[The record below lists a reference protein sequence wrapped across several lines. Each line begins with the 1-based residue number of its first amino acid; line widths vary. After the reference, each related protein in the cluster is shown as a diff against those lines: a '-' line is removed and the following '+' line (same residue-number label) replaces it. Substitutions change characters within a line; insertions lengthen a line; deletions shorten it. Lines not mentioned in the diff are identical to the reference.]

1 MNKLNPSSI
10 KLIEEAVEGE
20 YNFIKKEEIMEE
32 NIITLTIDG
41 QEVKVKE
48 GTTILQAAKQAG
60 IDIPTLCFLKD
71 INEVGDCR
79 MCIVEVEGRR
89 GFATSCIQTVE
100 EGMVVHTHTQNVLE
114 ARHVILDLIISN
126 HAKDCLTCTR
136 SGNCELQ
143 TLATKFN
150 VLNIEFEGER
160 TEHKVDDLSPSI
172 VRDFNKCILCRRC
185 VAACKNV
192 QKIGAID
199 CINRGFESCISTVGD
214 HSLNDVN
221 CTFCGQCIEA
231 CPTGALHEKET
242 INDVWVKLKDP
253 ETTVIVQTAP
263 AVRVA
268 LGEEFGMPIGTNVV
282 GKMVTALKRLG
293 FNKVFDTN
301 TGADLTIMEEA
312 NEFIERFTKND
323 NLPLITSCSPGW
335 VKYIE
340 MNYPELLPHLS
351 SCKSPHQMFGAILKT
366 YYAKREG
373 LDPAKMY
380 VVSVMPCIAKKFER
394 QRPEMKEDDLYD
406 VDNVITTRE
415 LARMIKQA
423 NKKKKKL
430 EDSNFDSPMGEAS
443 GAGAIFG
450 TTGGVMEAALRTAQD
465 TLTGKDLAKI
475 DFEQVRGGEGIKRAT
490 INIAGKE
497 INVVA
502 ASGLANARTIL
513 EEIKSGKANYQF
525 VEIMACPGGCIMG
538 GGQPIKSSKIRSE
551 VDVRKLRAD
560 ALYSIDERSIVR
572 KSHENPVMKKLYKDF
587 LEKPGSEIAEK
598 LLHTTY
604 TKREKYNI

>member
-1 MNKLNPSSI
+1 M
-10 KLIEEAVEGE
+10 E
-20 YNFIKKEEIMEE
+20 KEMV
-32 NIITLTIDG
+32 NLTIDN
-41 QEVKVKE
+41 QKVTVPK
-48 GTTILQAAKQAG
+48 GTTILEAAKTAG
-60 IDIPTLCFLKD
+60 IDIPTLCFLKE

-143 TLATKFN
+143 ALATKFN

-160 TEHKVDDLSPSI
+160 TEHKIDDLSPSI

-293 FNKVFDTN
+293 FDKVFDTN

-323 NLPLITSCSPGW
+323 NLPMITSCSPGW

-351 SCKSPHQMFGAILKT
+351 SCKSPHEMFGAILKT
-366 YYAKREG
+366 YYANREG
-373 LDPAKMY
+373 LDPEKIY

-394 QRPEMKEDDLYD
+394 QRPEMMEDNLYD

-423 NKKKKKL
+423 NIEFEKL

-465 TLTGKDLAKI
+465 TLTGKDLPKI

-490 INIAGKE
+490 INIAGKD

-502 ASGLANARTIL
+502 ASGLANAKTIL

-538 GGQPIKSSKIRSE
+538 GGQPIKSSKVRAE
-551 VDVRKLRAD
+551 VDIRKLRAD

>member
-1 MNKLNPSSI
+1 M
-10 KLIEEAVEGE
+10 E
-20 YNFIKKEEIMEE
+20 KKMI
-32 NIITLTIDG
+32 NLTIDD
-41 QEVKVKE
+41 QKIKVPE
-48 GTTILQAAKQAG
+48 GTTILEAAKQAG
-60 IDIPTLCFLKD
+60 IDIPTLCFLKE

-143 TLATKFN
+143 MLATKFN
-150 VLNIEFEGER
+150 VLSVEFPGEM
-160 TEHKVDDLSPSI
+160 TKHKVDDLSPSI

-192 QKIGAID
+192 QHIGAID
-199 CINRGFESCISTVGD
+199 VINRGFESCISTVGD
-214 HSLNDVN
+214 CSLNNVN

-231 CPTGALHEKET
+231 CPTGALHEKES
-242 INDVWVKLKDP
+242 INDVWAKLKDSD
-253 ETTVIVQTAP
+253 TYVVVQTAP

-268 LGEEFGMPIGTNVV
+268 LGEEFQMPIGTNVA

-293 FNKVFDTN
+293 FDKVFDTN
-301 TGADLTIMEEA
+301 TGADFTIMEEA
-312 NEFIERFTKND
+312 NEFVKRFKKND
-323 NLPLITSCSPGW
+323 NLPMMTSCCPAW

-340 MNYPELLPHLS
+340 SYEPDLLPHLS
-351 SCKSPHQMFGAILKT
+351 SCKSPHQMFGALIKS
-366 YYAKREG
+366 YYAN
-373 LDPAKMY
+373 KMGINPEKIY
-380 VVSVMPCIAKKFER
+380 TVSVMPCIAKKFER
-394 QRPEMKEDDLYD
+394 QRPEMQNDGLWD

-415 LARMIKQA
+415 LSRMIKQA
-423 NKKKKKL
+423 NIEFAKL
-430 EDSNFDSPMGEAS
+430 EDSEFDAPMGEAT

-465 TLTGKDLAKI
+465 TLTGKSLDKI
-475 DFEQVRGGEGIKRAT
+475 EFEQVRGGKGIKKAT
-490 INIAGKE
+490 IEIAGKP
-497 INVVA
+497 IKVVA
-502 ASGLANARTIL
+502 ASGLSNARKIL
-513 EEIKSGKANYQF
+513 DEIKSGKADYQF

-538 GGQPIKSSKIRSE
+538 GGQPIKSSKTRSE

-560 ALYSIDERSIVR
+560 SIYSIDEKSTIR
-572 KSHENPVMKKLYKDF
+572 KSHENPVLKKIYEEY
-587 LEKPGSEIAEK
+587 LEEPGSYRAEK
-598 LLHTTY
+598 LLHTNY
-604 TKREKYNI
+604 RKREKYRLED

>member
-1 MNKLNPSSI
+1 
-10 KLIEEAVEGE
+10 
-20 YNFIKKEEIMEE
+20 MEE
-32 NIITLTIDG
+32 KMINLIIDDQKIS
-41 QEVKVKE
+41 VPK

-60 IDIPTLCFLKD
+60 IDIPTLCFLKE

-79 MCIVEVEGRR
+79 MCIVEVEGRK

-100 EGMVVHTHTQNVLE
+100 EEMVVHTHTPNVLE

-143 TLATKFN
+143 ALAVKFN
-150 VLNIEFEGER
+150 VLNVEFEGEMSKHR
-160 TEHKVDDLSPSI
+160 IDNLSPSI

-192 QKIGAID
+192 QEIGAID

-242 INDVWVKLKDP
+242 INDVWTKLKDP
-253 ETTVIVQTAP
+253 DSIVIVQTAP

-268 LGEEFGMPIGTNVV
+268 LGEEFGMEIGTNVT

-312 NEFIERFTKND
+312 NEFINRFKNND
-323 NLPLITSCSPGW
+323 NLPMITSCSPGW

-351 SCKSPHQMFGAILKT
+351 SCKSPHEMFGAIIKT
-366 YYAKREG
+366 YYAKKENI
-373 LDPAKMY
+373 DPKKIY

-394 QRPEMKEDDLYD
+394 QREEMKEGELFD

-423 NKKKKKL
+423 NIEFNKL
-430 EDSNFDSPMGEAS
+430 EDSKFDNPMGEAT

-450 TTGGVMEAALRTAQD
+450 VTGGVMEAALRTAQD
-465 TLTGKDLAKI
+465 TLTGESLPQI
-475 DFEQVRGGEGIKRAT
+475 DFEEVRGTQNIKRAN
-490 INIAGKE
+490 IKIAGKE
-497 INVVA
+497 IKVVA
-502 ASGLANARTIL
+502 ASGLANAKTIL
-513 EEIKSGKANYQF
+513 EEIKRGKADYQF

-538 GGQPIKSSKIRSE
+538 GGQPIKSSKIQAE
-551 VDVRKLRAD
+551 VDVKKLRSQ
-560 ALYSIDERSIVR
+560 ALYSIDEKSVIR
-572 KSHENPVMKKLYKDF
+572 KSHENPVMKKIYKEF
-587 LEKPGSEIAEK
+587 LGKPGSELAEE

-604 TKREKYNI
+604 EKREKYNI

>member
-1 MNKLNPSSI
+1 M
-10 KLIEEAVEGE
+10 E
-20 YNFIKKEEIMEE
+20 KEMV
-32 NIITLTIDG
+32 NLTIDN
-41 QEVKVKE
+41 QKVTVPK
-48 GTTILQAAKQAG
+48 GTTILEAAKTAG
-60 IDIPTLCFLKD
+60 IDIPTLCFLKE

-143 TLATKFN
+143 ALATKFN

-160 TEHKVDDLSPSI
+160 TEHKIDDLSPSI

-293 FNKVFDTN
+293 FDKVFDTN

-323 NLPLITSCSPGW
+323 NLPMITSCSPGW

-351 SCKSPHQMFGAILKT
+351 SCKSPHEMFGAILKT
-366 YYAKREG
+366 YYANREG
-373 LDPAKMY
+373 LDPEKIY

-394 QRPEMKEDDLYD
+394 QRPEMMEDNLYD

-423 NKKKKKL
+423 NIEFEKL

-465 TLTGKDLAKI
+465 TLTGKDLPKI

-490 INIAGKE
+490 INIAGKD

-502 ASGLANARTIL
+502 ASGLANAKTIL

-538 GGQPIKSSKIRSE
+538 GGQPIKSSKVRAE

-587 LEKPGSEIAEK
+587 LEKPGSEIAER

>member
-1 MNKLNPSSI
+1 M
-10 KLIEEAVEGE
+10 E
-20 YNFIKKEEIMEE
+20 KEMI
-32 NIITLTIDG
+32 NLTIDG
-41 QEVKVKE
+41 QKVTVPK
-48 GTTILQAAKQAG
+48 GTTILDAAKKAG

-100 EGMVVHTHTQNVLE
+100 EEMVVHTHTPNVLE

-150 VLNIEFEGER
+150 VLNIEFDGER
-160 TEHKVDDLSPSI
+160 TEHKIDDLSPSI

-242 INDVWVKLKDP
+242 INDVWVKLKDTD
-253 ETTVIVQTAP
+253 TTVIVQTAP

-293 FNKVFDTN
+293 FDKVFDTN

-312 NEFIERFTKND
+312 NEFVERFKKND
-323 NLPLITSCSPGW
+323 NLPMITSCSPGW

-373 LDPAKMY
+373 LDPSKIY

-423 NKKKKKL
+423 NIEFEKL

-465 TLTGKDLAKI
+465 TLTGEDLPKI

-502 ASGLANARTIL
+502 ASGLANAKTIL

-538 GGQPIKSSKIRSE
+538 GGQPIKSSKIRAE

-560 ALYSIDERSIVR
+560 AIYSIDERSIVR
-572 KSHENPVMKKLYKDF
+572 KSHENPVMKKLYADF

-604 TKREKYNI
+604 TKRKKYNI

>member
-1 MNKLNPSSI
+1 M
-10 KLIEEAVEGE
+10 E
-20 YNFIKKEEIMEE
+20 KEMV
-32 NIITLTIDG
+32 NLTIDN
-41 QEVKVKE
+41 QKITVPK
-48 GTTILQAAKQAG
+48 GTTILNAAKKAG
-60 IDIPTLCFLKD
+60 IDIPTLCFLKE

-100 EGMVVHTHTQNVLE
+100 EGMAVHTHTQNVLE

-143 TLATKFN
+143 ALATKFN

-214 HSLNDVN
+214 QSLNDVN

-293 FNKVFDTN
+293 FDRVFDTN

-323 NLPLITSCSPGW
+323 KLPMITSCSPGW
-335 VKYIE
+335 VKFIE

-351 SCKSPHQMFGAILKT
+351 SCKSPHEMFGAILKT

-373 LDPAKMY
+373 LDPSKLY

-394 QRPEMKEDDLYD
+394 QRPEMMEDNLYD

-423 NKKKKKL
+423 NIEFEKL
-430 EDSNFDSPMGEAS
+430 EDSNFDSPIGEAS

-465 TLTGKDLAKI
+465 TLTGEDLPKI

-490 INIAGKE
+490 VNIAGKD
-497 INVVA
+497 INVVV

-538 GGQPIKSSKIRSE
+538 GGQPIKSSKIRAE

-560 ALYSIDERSIVR
+560 ALYTIDERSIVR
-572 KSHENPVMKKLYKDF
+572 KSHENPFMKKLYKDY

>member
-1 MNKLNPSSI
+1 
-10 KLIEEAVEGE
+10 
-20 YNFIKKEEIMEE
+20 MEK
-32 NIITLTIDG
+32 NMVNLTIDN
-41 QEVKVKE
+41 QKVTVPE
-48 GTTILQAAKQAG
+48 GTTILNAAKTVG
-60 IDIPTLCFLKD
+60 IDIPTLCYLKE

-79 MCIVEVEGRR
+79 MCIVEVEGRK

-100 EGMVVHTHTQNVLE
+100 EGMVVHTHTPNVLE

-143 TLATKFN
+143 ALATKFN
-150 VLNIEFEGER
+150 VLSVEFPGEMSK
-160 TEHKVDDLSPSI
+160 HKVDDLSPSI

-199 CINRGFESCISTVGD
+199 CINRGFESCISTVDD

-253 ETTVIVQTAP
+253 DTIVIVQTAP

-268 LGEEFGMPIGTNVV
+268 LGEEFGMPIGTNVA

-293 FNKVFDTN
+293 FDKVFDTN
-301 TGADLTIMEEA
+301 TGADFTIVEEA
-312 NEFIERFTKND
+312 NEFVERFKNND
-323 NLPLITSCSPGW
+323 NLPMITSCSPGW
-335 VKYIE
+335 VKFIE
-340 MNYPELLPHLS
+340 MNYPDLLPHLS
-351 SCKSPHQMFGAILKT
+351 SCKSPHEMFGAVIKT
-366 YYAKREG
+366 YYAKKENIA
-373 LDPAKMY
+373 PSKIYM
-380 VVSVMPCIAKKFER
+380 VSVMPCIAKKFER
-394 QRPEMKEDDLYD
+394 QRPEMKEEDLYD

-415 LARMIKQA
+415 LARMLKQA
-423 NKKKKKL
+423 NIEFEKL
-430 EDSNFDSPMGEAS
+430 EDSEFDSPMGEAT

-450 TTGGVMEAALRTAQD
+450 VTGGVMEAALRTAQD
-465 TLTGKDLAKI
+465 TLTGEDLPKI
-475 DFEQVRGGEGIKRAT
+475 DFEQVRGTEGIKRAN
-490 INIAGKE
+490 IEIAGKE
-497 INVVA
+497 ISVVA
-502 ASGLANARTIL
+502 ASGLSNAREIL

-538 GGQPIKSSKIRSE
+538 GGQPIKSSKIQAE
-551 VDVRKLRAD
+551 VDVKKLRGQ
-560 ALYSIDERSIVR
+560 ALYSIDEKSKIR
-572 KSHENPVMKKLYKDF
+572 KSHENPVVRKIYEEY
-587 LEKPGSEIAEK
+587 LEYPGSEIAEK

-604 TKREKYNI
+604 TEREKYNIPM